1 MITAKIPT
9 IIPVSTKSPFVLG
22 LRLGTSRPYTVESGL
37 FGFAGF
43 PGSCIGLK
51 LISVLHPFN
60 SIKAAERQLSR
71 LHWSSC
77 RSGIAAILALT
88 LQIAAA
94 DARASRTVVLLDF
107 SRSVAAVG
115 PVAIES
121 NSAPNE
127 DLSEIAFTMASQF
140 TGAPLYSATEGNLSS
155 MRRRVPTTAAAAL
168 LNPFVPYALPLQPQ
182 FTLMS
187 VGGADHCIMP
197 PYRASFAFGRAAEE
211 RRRILFP
218 LVHRAACE
226 AGLPIGLFDAMI
238 MQESRYQPAV
248 VSPKGAFGLAQLMPG
263 TALQLGVDRYSLV
276 QNLRGGARYLRQHVD
291 RFGRYDL
298 ALAAY
303 NAGPMRVERRWQVPA
318 IAETQDYVRTIMG
331 NWTGAPIMIAPP
343 TARPISFRRAQ
354 LVFAPAQVRAF

>member
-1 MITAKIPT
+1 M
-9 IIPVSTKSPFVLG
+9 PVSTKSPFVLG

-51 LISVLHPFN
+51 LISVLRPRN

-71 LHWSSC
+71 LHWSKC
-77 RSGIAAILALT
+77 RLGIATVLALT
-88 LQIAAA
+88 LQTAAA
-94 DARASRTVVLLDF
+94 DARATRTIVLLDF
-107 SRSVAAVG
+107 SRSVAVDVPA
-115 PVAIES
+115 ATE
-121 NSAPNE
+121 NAPRRSQYL
-127 DLSEIAFTMASQF
+127 DEIAIAMASQF
-140 TGAPLYSATEGNLSS
+140 TGAPLYDTTGGNLSS
-155 MRRRVPTTAAAAL
+155 MRRPVPTTAAVAL
-168 LNPFVPYALPLQPQ
+168 RNPFTLYSLPFQPALIIPR
-182 FTLMS
+182 
-187 VGGADHCIMP
+187 VAGVDDCVMP
-197 PYRASFAFGRAAEE
+197 NYRPSFAFGRAAEE

-226 AGLPIGLFDAMI
+226 AGLPVGLFDAMI

-276 QNLRGGARYLRQHVD
+276 QNLRGGARYLKQHVD

-303 NAGPMRVERRWQVPA
+303 NAGPVRVERRWQVPA

-331 NWTGAPIMIAPP
+331 NWTGTPITIAPDSV
-343 TARPISFRRAQ
+343 RPISLRRAQ
-354 LVFAPAQVRAF
+354 LVFAPARGASF